1 MIDEVIMTKKEAI
14 EQIWR
19 DNAFAMGLI
28 PLREY
33 YPHGF
38 TEEQLKRDD
47 EYVKEVR
54 KRKEELKRLG

>member
-1 MIDEVIMTKKEAI
+1 MTRKEAI
-14 EQIWR
+14 KRIWR

-47 EYVKEVR
+47 DYVKEVW
-54 KRKEELKRLG
+54 KRKKELKEK

>member
-1 MIDEVIMTKKEAI
+1 MSKDEAI
-14 EQIWR
+14 RRIWR

-33 YPHGF
+33 YPYGF

-47 EYVKEVR
+47 EYVKEVWER
-54 KRKEELKRLG
+54 KAELKRMR

>member
-1 MIDEVIMTKKEAI
+1 MTRDEAI
-14 EQIWR
+14 KQIWR

-33 YPHGF
+33 WPHGF

-54 KRKEELKRLG
+54 ERKAELRRSK

>member
-1 MIDEVIMTKKEAI
+1 MQLTKSEAI
-14 EQIWR
+14 TRIWR

-33 YPHGF
+33 WPHGF

-47 EYVKEVR
+47 EYVNEVR
-54 KRKEELKRLG
+54 ERKEELRKSR

>member
-1 MIDEVIMTKKEAI
+1 MTREEAI
-14 EQIWR
+14 REVWR
-19 DNAFAMGLI
+19 DNAFALGLI

-47 EYVKEVR
+47 EYVKQI
-54 KRKEELKRLG
+54 KQQKKERLCG